1 MLVLTRKPNESIMIG
16 DQIELSILSVS
27 GEKVRIGVEAPREIP
42 VFRKEIWL
50 AIREKEVESDPSAQ
64 ADVNEAL
71 KRLADG

>member
-42 VFRKEIWL
+42 VYRKEIWL
-50 AIREKEVESDPSAQ
+50 AIREQDVAPDSSARE
-64 ADVNEAL
+64 DVNEAL